1 MTKKKIN
8 NFVVH
13 AFLAVLST
21 IWLLPILFVILTSFR
36 GEPGSYVSYII
47 PKEFTL
53 NNYTRLF
60 TEKGMIDFPK
70 WFMNTFLIAA
80 ISCIL
85 ATFFVLCVSYVMS
98 RLRFKMRK
106 KFMNIALILGMFP
119 GFMSMIAVYYILKGI
134 GLLETGELKHVALIL
149 VYSGGAGLGFYI
161 VKGFFDTIPKAID
174 EAAFMDGATKWD
186 VFTKITLPLSKP
198 MVVYTALT
206 AFMGPWVDYIFAKVI
221 LGQEINYYTVAI
233 GLWQML
239 EREYIQTYY
248 TQFYAG
254 CVLISIPVA
263 LLFVITQKYYV
274 ESAGGAVKG

>member
-1 MTKKKIN
+1 MSRKKITN
-8 NFVVH
+8 IFVH
-13 AFLAVLST
+13 IILAILSVA
-21 IWLLPILFVILTSFR
+21 WLLPIAFVIMTSFR
-36 GEPGSYVSYII
+36 AEPGSYVSYII
-47 PKEFTL
+47 PKGFTFD
-53 NNYTRLF
+53 NYIKLF
-60 TEKGMIDFPK
+60 TDKGIIDFPK
-70 WFMNTFLIAA
+70 WFMNTFVIAVCT
-80 ISCIL
+80 CIL
-85 ATFFVLCVSYVMS
+85 STFFVLCVSYVMS

-106 KFMNIALILGMFP
+106 KLMNIALILGMFP

-134 GLLETGELKHVALIL
+134 GLLETGVLKHVALVL

-174 EAAFMDGATKWD
+174 EAAFVDGATKWD

-198 MVVYTALT
+198 MIVYTALT

-221 LGQEINYYTVAI
+221 LGMEIEYYTVAI

-239 EREYIQTYY
+239 EKEYIQAYY

-254 CVLISIPVA
+254 CVLISIPISI
-263 LLFVITQKYYV
+263 LFVITQKYYV